1 MKKTIFLLCLLLGGA
16 STLPAQTVL
25 TLDSCRSLA
34 LRNNKASA
42 IAKAQQDKAK
52 YTRRAAQTNY
62 LPKISLMAGYVRT
75 GDELSLLND
84 EQKNSLTS
92 MGTNLFGGL
101 GEVAQGLATKY
112 PDLLPLIQNL
122 NGGMQQASA
131 ALNGVGQGLVDALRT
146 DTRNMAAGAVML
158 TQPLY
163 MGGKI
168 RAYNRITRYSE
179 EIAGEQLRAAEQEV
193 VLQTDE
199 AYWQVVSLAGKKR
212 LAESYRNMLA
222 RMESDV
228 KKMVAE
234 GVATR
239 ANELAVSVKLNE
251 AEMALV
257 RVDDGLQLSRMLLC
271 QVCGLPLDAVV
282 MTADECSDEIS
293 IDTDTPQADA
303 DASTAFALR
312 PELLQLRTAKD
323 IYDEKV
329 KVERSAFLPQ
339 LALVGGYITTNP
351 ALSNG
356 FENKFRGT
364 WSVGVTLKVPVWN
377 WGESRFKVRAAKAD
391 ALIAG
396 YRENDVREKIEL
408 QVSQSK
414 FRVSEADRKLQLTR
428 RNQEKAEE
436 NLRIANVGFK
446 EGIIPTSDVL
456 AAQTAWMQARNEHLD
471 AQIDTRLSRTLLR
484 KALGTLH

>member
-1 MKKTIFLLCLLLGGA
+1 M
-16 STLPAQTVL
+16 
-25 TLDSCRSLA
+25 
-34 LRNNKASA
+34 
-42 IAKAQQDKAK
+42 
-52 YTRRAAQTNY
+52 
-62 LPKISLMAGYVRT
+62 
-75 GDELSLLND
+75 
-84 EQKNSLTS
+84 
-92 MGTNLFGGL
+92 
-101 GEVAQGLATKY
+101 
-112 PDLLPLIQNL
+112 
-122 NGGMQQASA
+122 
-131 ALNGVGQGLVDALRT
+131 
-146 DTRNMAAGAVML
+146 
-158 TQPLY
+158 
-163 MGGKI
+163 
-168 RAYNRITRYSE
+168 
-179 EIAGEQLRAAEQEV
+179 
-193 VLQTDE
+193 
-199 AYWQVVSLAGKKR
+199 
-212 LAESYRNMLA
+212 
-222 RMESDV
+222 
-228 KKMVAE
+228 AE
-234 GVATR
+234 GGATR

-293 IDTDTPQADA
+293 VDTDTPQADA
-303 DASTAFALR
+303 DASTAFARR

-339 LALVGGYITTNP
+339 LALMGGYLTTNP

-396 YRENDVREKIEL
+396 YRESDVREKIEL
-408 QVSQSK
+408 QVNQSK
-414 FRVSEADRKLQLTR
+414 FRVNEADRKLQLTR

-446 EGIIPTSDVL
+446 EGVIPTSDVL